1 MSELFV
7 LAWLFFRTQ
16 GTQPLPHILIIRI
29 VDHLERLRMRGSFSL
44 FVLARFVDL
53 VDRQFESIVNHPWQ
67 QHFENV
73 GAFFEARVGVCLD
86 QPSVELGID
95 DKIVAEYFETFFPLV
110 WIELL
115 FD

>member
-7 LAWLFFRTQ
+7 LALLFFRTQ

-44 FVLARFVDL
+44 FVLARLVYL
-53 VDRQFESIVNHPWQ
+53 VDRQFESIIDHPWQ

-86 QPSVELGID
+86 QPSVELGVD
-95 DKIVAEYFETFFPLV
+95 DEIIAEYFETFFPLV
-110 WIELL
+110 WI
-115 FD
+115 